1 MFKVVSYGKK
11 VYHKW
16 LQQRRW
22 VMGAISERSLRILS
36 ASLWMLSIDYLWSE
50 KGESEKKSF
59 FLFRMKLWNYFSF

>member
-1 MFKVVSYGKK
+1 
-11 VYHKW
+11 
-16 LQQRRW
+16 
-22 VMGAISERSLRILS
+22 MGAISERSLRILS